1 VAYRVTLEYNQGSA
15 LNAKQ
20 VLNFKLDHLSNDSAV
35 RDDPAGGTVRHISLA
50 VDAAD
55 QTKAEAEARGVIRDA
70 LDVGD
75 DELTTVQIDLLGT
88 VEQGPPVAGD
98 TNPPADDNIID
109 AEVVE
114 VEDDHGQRNTR

>member
-1 VAYRVTLEYNQGSA
+1 MAYRVTLEYNQGSA

-20 VLNFKLDHLSNDSAV
+20 VLNFKLDHLSNDFAV

-70 LDVGD
+70 LDVGG

-98 TNPPADDNIID
+98 TTPPADDNITD

-114 VEDDHGQRNTR
+114 VEDDPRST